1 MWLYPDT
8 ALVVN
13 LKPVNV
19 TQFCIICFNSILHV
33 TCTINFRLICHFN
46 NIQVYY
52 KRTQHLQYNNKF
64 ISVTFLSFKTRKS
77 LYQGGDFGQDLSV
90 LSLLL
95 SQACL
100 QASHFLFELS
110 DGVFFVHVHRLQ
122 HLQLCTQL
130 SVLQLSVF
138 QVNLEGGGY

>member
-1 MWLYPDT
+1 M
-8 ALVVN
+8 
-13 LKPVNV
+13 
-19 TQFCIICFNSILHV
+19 I
-33 TCTINFRLICHFN
+33 
-46 NIQVYY
+46 
-52 KRTQHLQYNNKF
+52 
-64 ISVTFLSFKTRKS
+64 FLSFKTRKS

-138 QVNLEGGGY
+138 QVNLEGGGIKYKVVSLCLIYVTATPIMYQRVFDY